1 MDFLILVIKSALS
14 IIILFLLT
22 KALGK
27 KTINQL
33 NIFDYVIGIS
43 IGNIVAEISINPEL
57 NFLYG
62 VVAMIVYTIISILTT
77 YITTKSIILRR
88 LISGTPTIIIENGK
102 IIENGLKK
110 SKLDINEL
118 LEESRLNGFFDISE
132 IEYAIMEANGRVS
145 FLPKSKYKPIIANDL
160 KIKKGYQG
168 LCSNLIIDGK
178 IMKKNLIYIN
188 KDINWLKK
196 RLKKMGY
203 DDIENLILVTCNA
216 KEELV
221 IYEKNIKEKL
231 SGCLE

>member
-178 IMKKNLIYIN
+178 IMKKNLIYIK